1 MSAKDKIPAYYFDS
15 NQAKVEA
22 DCLDKRQ
29 GSSAQSEQT
38 PKQRISNSLGLA
50 LSGGGIRSA
59 TFNLGLL
66 QALAARG
73 RLKDFAYLS
82 TVSGGGYI
90 GSFLGRL
97 FHRAQEENPAG
108 TPAPALAAD
117 VERKL
122 ASDEAPIIRWL
133 RDNGRYLAPHGAH
146 DRLFAAAI
154 YLRNMLSVHA
164 FLGVILFSTFIL
176 LAWLRAWLGPLPTTT
191 GLAVEQAMPIYDPGP
206 AWGGIVVLIVGFLA
220 SAWAYWMIRHNW
232 KNAWMQVAIALSL
245 GVAALWLLGGDGG
258 CPAPARSLPALWH
271 GCAPRGRALLLVAA
285 IALPAPLVALAVR
298 CSSTTLAHAR
308 NRLSKLLSHLLTATL
323 TLAGLALL
331 DDLAL
336 VCKHLFEDSAS
347 LSLFGAGATGALLA
361 GLRALAERLS
371 AGVGKLGGSR
381 SGLALKVLVGAA
393 GVLLLLLVAFG
404 WGVAAYAVAG
414 SQVVEQ
420 LPLGAFA
427 LPAAVILL
435 LILYF
440 YRTNLD
446 FLNLS
451 SLHQF
456 YAARLTRA
464 YLGAGNGRRN
474 IAWTEK
480 PVRSSGQ
487 RSVSDVVE
495 GDDLSLWISGT
506 PTRPADAYAPHL
518 RGGPLHLINVNVN
531 QTRYSS
537 TGNFQ
542 PDRKGWNLAVGPA
555 GLNLGRTYWQGA
567 PWQDA
572 EALSLGSWISISGA
586 AFSTGAGPRTSL
598 GFSALLGLLG
608 VRLGYWWHA
617 GEESHHKR
625 TPTSAHALLAEF
637 TGSFDPDHNSYW
649 YLSDGGHFEN
659 TAAYELIRRRL
670 KRIVVA
676 DCGADPEYGFEDI
689 ANLVL
694 KVRIDFDAEIEF
706 FSDADLDTLWKG
718 TPWRRCFFAPQL
730 GLPKTGDAPLALA
743 RVHYPGDPE
752 YGWLLVVKPR
762 LPKVL
767 PTDIA
772 RYAGIA
778 PDFPQQSTSDQFYD
792 EAQWESTRKLGRLL
806 GDRLVDPLL
815 ALDGVW
821 ATYFASQPGF
831 EGADWTLPPEP
842 SAPGTDKVPKQAGV
856 AKLLALYTPVV
867 IALWTGFEFY
877 SNYQK
882 SQATAAEDK
891 VKFVLARLDRL
902 EEQAT
907 QKPYCAAVLP
917 PICPTAAAQLSIAE
931 NEVTTLDRLKS
942 DKAKAL
948 LDISIKLRTQ
958 LGLDRP
964 EPSSIVSIAS
974 KMASSTPATSPST
987 RQESSPSQE
996 APDQQKAIEQ
1006 ALVYVQIYSEETR
1019 DVAQDVITEL
1029 QAAGLKSTQTP
1040 GIENVTRSAQVRGHK
1055 PPDRFARVTV
1065 IYYHPEDRKLAEWI
1079 VRSGL
1084 GGKGYPLDLS
1094 RAYKNLRS
1102 HLIEIW
1108 LP

>member
-1 MSAKDKIPAYYFDS
+1 MSEKDKTPAYYFDPR
-15 NQAKVEA
+15 QAQAEA
-22 DCLDKRQ
+22 DCLDQRQ
-29 GSSAQSEQT
+29 SPPTQPEQT
-38 PKQRISNSLGLA
+38 PEQRISDSLGLA

-66 QALAARG
+66 QALAAQG
-73 RLKDFAYLS
+73 KLKDFAYLS

-108 TPAPALAAD
+108 TPTPDLVAD

-164 FLGVILFSTFIL
+164 FLGVILFSAFIL
-176 LAWLRAWLGPLPTTT
+176 LAWLRAWLSPDSPPDMGTWN
-191 GLAVEQAMPIYDPGP
+191 YSPGP
-206 AWGGIVVLIVGFLA
+206 VWGGVMVLMAGFLA
-220 SAWAYWMIRHNW
+220 SAWAYWMIRRDRRV
-232 KNAWMQVAIALSL
+232 AWLQVVIAVGL
-245 GVAALWLLGGDGG
+245 GVGALWLLSNDVGG
-258 CPAPARSLPALWH
+258 PSSIRSLATWWQ
-271 GCAPRGRALLLVAA
+271 GWGPRDSALLLVAT
-285 IALPAPLVALAVR
+285 IALPAPLIALAVR
-298 CSSTTLAHAR
+298 WSSTTQARIR
-308 NRLSKLLSHLLTATL
+308 NRLSKLLSCLLTATL
-323 TLAGLALL
+323 ALTGLALL

-336 VCKHLFEDSAS
+336 ACVQLFEKDTAN

-371 AGVGKLGGSR
+371 VGVGKLGSSG
-381 SGLALKVLVGAA
+381 SGLALKGLVGVA

-420 LPLGAFA
+420 LPLGT
-427 LPAAVILL
+427 LTLAATVILL
-435 LILYF
+435 LMLYL
-440 YRTNLD
+440 YRSNLD

-464 YLGAGNGRRN
+464 YLGAGNSRRS

-480 PVRSSGQ
+480 PVHSRNQ
-487 RSVSDVVE
+487 PPVSDVVE

-506 PTRPADAYAPHL
+506 RPTDTYAPHL

-555 GLNLGRTYWQGA
+555 GLNLGRTYWQDA

-572 EALSLGSWISISGA
+572 EALSLGCWVSISGA

-617 GEESHHKR
+617 GQENRPKC
-625 TPTSAHALLAEF
+625 TLTTAQALLAEL
-637 TGSFDPDHNSYW
+637 TGNFNPDGTNYW

-676 DCGADPEYGFEDI
+676 DCGADLEYGFEDI

-694 KVRIDFDAEIEF
+694 KARIDFDAEIEF
-706 FSDADLDTLWKG
+706 FSDADLDTLWNG

-743 RVHYPGDPE
+743 RVHYPDDPE

-762 LPKVL
+762 LPTEL
-767 PTDIA
+767 PTDLA
-772 RYAGIA
+772 RYAAIA
-778 PDFPQQSTSDQFYD
+778 PDFPQQSTADQFYD

-806 GDRLVDPLL
+806 GDHLVDSLS
-815 ALDGVW
+815 ALDVAW
-821 ATYFASQPGF
+821 ATYIAGQPAV
-831 EGADWTLPPEP
+831 EGADWTRPVASP
-842 SAPGTDKVPKQAGV
+842 APGTEEAPKQAGV
-856 AKLLALYTPVV
+856 AKLLALYTPLV

-882 SQATAAEDK
+882 SQAAAAEDK

-907 QKPYCAAVLP
+907 RKPYCAAVP
-917 PICPTAAAQLSIAE
+917 VSCPTAAAQLSIAE
-931 NEVTTLDRLKS
+931 NEVTALDRIKD
-942 DKAKAL
+942 DKARAL
-948 LDISIKLRTQ
+948 LDISTKLRTQ

-974 KMASSTPATSPST
+974 QMASASPTASTST
-987 RQESSPSQE
+987 RQEPSPPQE
-996 APDQQKAIEQ
+996 EQRLQEAIEQ
-1006 ALVYVQIYSEETR
+1006 ALVYVQIYGEETR
-1019 DVAQDVITEL
+1019 DVAQDVITRL

-1040 GIENVTRSAQVRGHK
+1040 GIENVTRSAQARGRK

-1084 GGKGYPLDLS
+1084 EGKGYPLDLS
-1094 RAYKNLRS
+1094 RAYKNVRS
-1102 HLIEIW
+1102 HLVEIW